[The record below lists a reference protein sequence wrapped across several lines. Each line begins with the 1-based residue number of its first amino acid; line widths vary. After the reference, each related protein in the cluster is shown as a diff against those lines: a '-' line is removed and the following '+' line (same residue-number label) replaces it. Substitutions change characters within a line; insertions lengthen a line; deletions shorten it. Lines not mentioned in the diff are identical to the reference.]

1 MLTVNEVVRLLKERQ
16 LFEEVICDNQRHYTV
31 SATVGETEIT
41 NVTYDSRHVK
51 SQALFFCKGLNFNF
65 KYLQDAV
72 ATGATVTITE
82 RSQVDDI
89 LKTQLPVIVIIV
101 TDVQKAMA
109 TVARAFYGNPDQVL
123 TMIGFTGTQGKT
135 TSVYFT
141 RHILQAAF
149 GKQVGQL
156 SSIDE
161 CLDGEHFIEA
171 HLTTPESLD
180 LFRMLKEAVD
190 NGMKYLVMEVSSQA
204 YKKSRVYGLEFDY
217 GVFLNIS
224 PDHISPVE
232 HPDFDDYLYCKS
244 QIVANSKTVI
254 ISREIKDYAFLAE
267 KAAAYQTKLIS
278 FGEAETAD
286 YQYQGHPH
294 GQFTVKTA
302 TGDTDYQ
309 IKIPGDFN
317 YANATAAI
325 AVAQQLAADQ
335 DQIKTGLLSTT
346 VPGRME
352 CLTND
357 HGYVAYVDYAHN
369 YLSLSESFKFMKHEY
384 PNGRLIVV
392 IGAAGGKAES
402 RRHDIGMTLSEYAD
416 VAILTSEDNFK
427 EDPYQIVGDIQANI
441 TNPELQVVV
450 EVDRVKAI
458 EKAFSMVEPGDVI
471 FMAGKGRE
479 VFMHDVDGDKPYIG
493 DYQLLQKLMAEY
505 DR

>member
-16 LFEEVICDNQRHYTV
+16 LFEEVICDNQRHYTLPESV
-31 SATVGETEIT
+31 RATEIT
-41 NVTYDSRHVK
+41 DVTYDSRQVK

-72 ATGATVTITE
+72 AAGATVTITE

-89 LKTQLPVIVIIV
+89 LKTQLPVIAIIV

-109 TVARAFYGNPDQVL
+109 TVARAFYGNPDQAL
-123 TMIGFTGTQGKT
+123 TMIGFTGTKGKT

-141 RHILQAAF
+141 RHILQAVF
-149 GKQVGQL
+149 GKQVAQL

-180 LFRMLKEAVD
+180 LFRMLKAAVD
-190 NGMKYLVMEVSSQA
+190 HGMKYLVMEVSSQA

-254 ISREIKDYAFLAE
+254 ISREIKDYTFLAE
-267 KAAAYQTKLIS
+267 KAQAYLTKVIS
-278 FGEAETAD
+278 IGQDATAD
-286 YQYQGHPH
+286 YQYQGHSH
-294 GQFTVKTA
+294 GQFTVKTSSG
-302 TGDTDYQ
+302 TSDYQ

-325 AVAQQLAADQ
+325 AVAQQLTDDQ
-335 DQIKTGLLSTT
+335 EQIKAGLLATT

-352 CLTND
+352 CLSNH

-384 PNGRLIVV
+384 PKGRLIVV

-427 EDPYQIVGDIQANI
+427 EDPYQIVDDIKANI
-441 TNPELQVVV
+441 TNPELQVIV

-458 EKAFSMVEPGDVI
+458 EQAFAMVKPGDVI

-493 DYQLLQKLMAEY
+493 DYQLSQKLMVEY
-505 DR
+505 DK